1 MTSVPA
7 QTTFFMVGDDDRLV
21 YLLHRYTEQSGC
33 TMISMQSIPSIGE
46 INRLQPAAIIFS
58 SVEQLQVAQPLA
70 GSLST
75 HEIPILVCAS
85 PADEALARELGADAC
100 LLHPLTYDNFR
111 AVVSSVCPSILN

>member
-1 MTSVPA
+1 
-7 QTTFFMVGDDDRLV
+7 
-21 YLLHRYTEQSGC
+21 
-33 TMISMQSIPSIGE
+33 MISMQSIPSIGE